1 MPNFHAL
8 TGGQTEDLNAL
19 QLMEQRVLQLEAL
32 VSEMQLELQELRVHA
47 DPQAQKRLDKMQ
59 RYQHELDQM
68 FGLSA
73 SA

>member
-32 VSEMQLELQELRVHA
+32 VSEMQLELETLKVHA
-47 DPQAQKRLDKMQ
+47 DPNIQKRLNKMQ
-59 RYQHELDQM
+59 NYQQQLDEM
-68 FGLSA
+68 FGLREPA
-73 SA
+73 

>member
-32 VSEMQLELQELRVHA
+32 VTEMQLELQELRVTA
-47 DPQAQKRLDKMQ
+47 DPNAQKRLSKMQ
-59 RYQHELDQM
+59 AYQQGLDEM
-68 FGLSA
+68 FGLCKPA
-73 SA
+73 